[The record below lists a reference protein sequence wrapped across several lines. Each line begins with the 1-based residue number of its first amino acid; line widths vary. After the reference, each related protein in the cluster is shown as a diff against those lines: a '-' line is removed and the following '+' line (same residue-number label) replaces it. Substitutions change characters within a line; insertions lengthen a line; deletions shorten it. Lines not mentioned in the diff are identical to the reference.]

1 MNPYPPAHVRGPKRQ
16 RGPSVSFP
24 IELYFTLDGLAFF
37 VVVFFGFFLSFF
49 LSLFPMLNLLPH
61 LSVLRSPA
69 LPRTDPRRAGRRGIR
84 TPDLLGVNQ
93 SLYPAELAA
102 LQWNE

>member
-1 MNPYPPAHVRGPKRQ
+1 MHRCPPAHVRGPKRQ

-49 LSLFPMLNLLPH
+49 LSLFPILNLLPI
-61 LSVLRSPA
+61 LSVFGPHD
-69 LPRTDPRRAGRRGIR
+69 LPRNSRGRRGIR

-93 SLYPAELAA
+93 SL
-102 LQWNE
+102 